1 MTLGTLEPLVNSI
14 IQDLQNAATTIEGNG
29 SIVIGG
35 ATSQLSG
42 LLNQL
47 KSMIGENF
55 TKPINQ
61 LTREI
66 RNTSNQLYSAVTRL
80 DAILKNQ
87 QACLLANAQIFLAG
101 IQTIISGA
109 KSGLPFVKDDAPRI
123 DYFQFEGHTPSV
135 VPVSGGRLSIIG
147 FDLWH
152 DEKYPPEVTLFQ
164 EDRQHVLLT
173 ITPEKGQDINSFT
186 FTLSADFIAQHPG
199 QNLQLQ
205 IIPREQRW
213 ISFFG
218 AKTLGSFFMPIC
230 IPTLTFSKF
239 SIIGHLQYTA
249 DTDVVTTLDFKR
261 FGMGNDSCEDRK
273 NYSQTQA
280 WPLPAG
286 AQILSVVTKEP
297 DVVNQTNIQFSFAGN
312 TITAAGW
319 LDTATCINVLF
330 GRKLLHDTHWF
341 FSAAPQISYKQTTP
355 KSADTQSDWLVMIN
369 NMVDFKLSF
378 PKTGENAGSD
388 IFWFDILLENGN
400 AQKTLYSSPKINTN
414 TFSNQVNGLFIDA
427 SYNGEIVNGQSEL
440 ALKISLPN
448 CGF

>member
-1 MTLGTLEPLVNSI
+1 MTLGTLEPLVTSI
-14 IQDLQNAATTIEGNG
+14 IQDLQNAATTVEGNG

-47 KSMIGENF
+47 KAMIGENF

-61 LTREI
+61 LSREI
-66 RNTSNQLYSAVTRL
+66 RNTSNQLYSAVNRL

-87 QACLLANAQIFLAG
+87 QACLLVNAQVFLAG
-101 IQTIISGA
+101 VQTIVSGV

-135 VPVSGGRLSIIG
+135 VPTGGGRISIVG

-152 DEKYPPEVTLFQ
+152 DEKYPPEVTLFA
-164 EDRQHVLLT
+164 EDRQHALLKVQ
-173 ITPEKGQDINSFT
+173 PQKAQDINSFS
-186 FTLSADFIAQHPG
+186 FTMTADFIAQHQG

-205 IIPREQRW
+205 VIPKEERW

-230 IPTLTFSKF
+230 IPTIAFSKF
-239 SIIGHLQYTA
+239 SIVGHLQYTA
-249 DTDVVTTLDFKR
+249 ETNVVTTLDFRR
-261 FGMGNDSCEDRK
+261 FGMGNSSCEDRK
-273 NYSQTQA
+273 SYSQTQA
-280 WPLPAG
+280 WPMPEN
-286 AQILSVVTKEP
+286 AQIINIVTKDP
-297 DVVNQTNIQFSFAGN
+297 DVVNQNNIQFSFVNN

-319 LDTATCINVLF
+319 LDSATCVNLLL
-330 GRKLLHDTHWF
+330 GRKLVHDSHWF
-341 FSAAPQISYKQTTP
+341 FSAAPQISYKQDAPKTADTTSDWLAMVNNTVDFRLAFP
-355 KSADTQSDWLVMIN
+355 KSADSV
-369 NMVDFKLSF
+369 
-378 PKTGENAGSD
+378 AGD
-388 IFWFDILLENGN
+388 IFWFEILLQNGN
-400 AQKTLYSSPKINTN
+400 AQKTVFSSPKINTS
-414 TFSNQVNGLFIDA
+414 TFSTQVNGLYVDA
-427 SYNGEIVNGQSEL
+427 TYNDQIVNGQSEL